1 MQPSSKPSE
10 SSGQSQENDE
20 TLLSPSSPQKK
31 TRSKSKPETQADPLK
46 TGSVS
51 STPKK
56 KSDQE
61 NGNGAKSTAKQDNQ
75 SLLPVPKP
83 LPKPVDRAQQALKR
97 LGVDTLALRSAPE
110 ITPLLKNAQGGL
122 KAVLGAMRFTA
133 EDPSIAAFLEKYDSV
148 PAGDRERVSWEAIAL
163 AAGVDLRVFLGSI
176 MLALQSQAVNT
187 VKIIAMTN
195 HPKITAARVKYGL
208 LPSGEKDRT
217 ALDTAMGFL
226 PSPKGPT
233 FIGKAIFGSGNQTMN
248 AQGAGKGNS
257 SEDEGEEGN
266 IINVNPD
273 EIDQEYL
280 FPDSRE
286 MQEKLIPIRQRML
299 EDGK

>member
-1 MQPSSKPSE
+1 MQPSSKPSP
-10 SSGQSQENDE
+10 SSGLNQENDE

-46 TGSVS
+46 TGLES
-51 STPKK
+51 STLKK
-56 KSDQE
+56 KSDHA
-61 NGNGAKSTAKQDNQ
+61 NGNGEKSTEKQDNQ

-97 LGVDTLALRSAPE
+97 LGVDVLALRSAPE

-233 FIGKAIFGSGNQTMN
+233 FIGKAIFGSGNQTMS
-248 AQGAGKGNS
+248 AQGAGKGDDDEDGTVIEANS
-257 SEDEGEEGN
+257 DD
-266 IINVNPD
+266 PD
-273 EIDQEYL
+273 LDIL
-280 FPDSRE
+280 FPPSND
-286 MQEKLIPIRQRML
+286 MQTRLIPIRQRLL
-299 EDGK
+299 ESNK

>member
-10 SSGQSQENDE
+10 SSGLNQENDE

-56 KSDQE
+56 KSDHA
-61 NGNGAKSTAKQDNQ
+61 NGNGEKSTAKQDNQ

-233 FIGKAIFGSGNQTMN
+233 FIGKAVFGSGGGGGGSAP
-248 AQGAGKGNS
+248 AQMEDDDLDEEDTFVDAEKVDLEKFFPS
-257 SEDEGEEGN
+257 SN
-266 IINVNPD
+266 TI
-273 EIDQEYL
+273 Q
-280 FPDSRE
+280 
-286 MQEKLIPIRQRML
+286 QKLISVRQKML

>member
-1 MQPSSKPSE
+1 MQPSSKPSP
-10 SSGQSQENDE
+10 SSGLNQENDE

-46 TGSVS
+46 TGLES
-51 STPKK
+51 STLKK
-56 KSDQE
+56 KSDHA
-61 NGNGAKSTAKQDNQ
+61 NGNGEKSTEKQDNQ

-97 LGVDTLALRSAPE
+97 LGVDVLALRSAPE

-233 FIGKAIFGSGNQTMN
+233 FIGKAVFGSGGGGGGSAPAQMEDDDLDEEDTFVDAEKVDLEKFFPSSN
-248 AQGAGKGNS
+248 AIQ
-257 SEDEGEEGN
+257 
-266 IINVNPD
+266 
-273 EIDQEYL
+273 Q
-280 FPDSRE
+280 
-286 MQEKLIPIRQRML
+286 KLIPVRQKML

>member
-10 SSGQSQENDE
+10 SSGLNQENDE

-46 TGSVS
+46 TGLES
-51 STPKK
+51 STLKK
-56 KSDQE
+56 KSDHA
-61 NGNGAKSTAKQDNQ
+61 NGNGEKSTEKQDNQ

-97 LGVDTLALRSAPE
+97 LGVDVLALRSAPE

-233 FIGKAIFGSGNQTMN
+233 FIGKAVFGSGGGGGGSAPAQMEDDDLDEEDTFVDAEKVDLEKFFPSSN
-248 AQGAGKGNS
+248 AIQ
-257 SEDEGEEGN
+257 
-266 IINVNPD
+266 
-273 EIDQEYL
+273 Q
-280 FPDSRE
+280 
-286 MQEKLIPIRQRML
+286 KLIPVRQKML

>member
-1 MQPSSKPSE
+1 MKSPEPPSP

-20 TLLSPSSPQKK
+20 TLLSPNSPQKK
-31 TRSKSKPETQADPLK
+31 ISSRRKPATQTAPLPN
-46 TGSVS
+46 GSVS
-51 STPKK
+51 STTNKG
-56 KSDQE
+56 KSVQE
-61 NGNGAKSTAKQDNQ
+61 KRHGEKPTAKQDNQ

-83 LPKPVDRAQQALKR
+83 IPKPVDRAQQALKR
-97 LGVDTLALRSAPE
+97 LGVDVLALRSAPE

-122 KAVLGAMRFTA
+122 KAVLGAMRFTVD
-133 EDPSIAAFLEKYDSV
+133 DPSIAAFLEKYDSIPV
-148 PAGDRERVSWEAIAL
+148 GDRERVSWEAIAL
-163 AAGVDLRVFLGSI
+163 AAGIDLRVFLGSA

-233 FIGKAIFGSGNQTMN
+233 FIGKAVFGSG
-248 AQGAGKGNS
+248 GGGGNS
-257 SEDEGEEGN
+257 PAQVDDN
-266 IINVNPD
+266 DPD
-273 EIDQEYL
+273 EEDTFIDIQAENVDL
-280 FPDSRE
+280 EKFFPSSNTI
-286 MQEKLIPIRQRML
+286 QQKLIPIRQKML